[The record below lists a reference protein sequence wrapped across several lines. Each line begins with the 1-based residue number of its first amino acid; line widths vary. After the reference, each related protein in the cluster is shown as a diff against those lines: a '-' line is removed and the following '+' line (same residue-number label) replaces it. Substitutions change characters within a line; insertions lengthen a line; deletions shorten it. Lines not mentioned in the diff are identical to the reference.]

1 MMGFAT
7 GDLVRV
13 VAHSGV
19 NINDDAYDMHGWI
32 GIVIVGGIH
41 SVKVRFN
48 NVSPWETGYK
58 SDPFRWVSVEY
69 LKGMA

>member
-1 MMGFAT
+1 MKV

-32 GIVIVGGIH
+32 GIVIVGGTELVR
-41 SVKVRFN
+41 VKFN
-48 NVSPWETGYK
+48 EEPLS
-58 SDPFRWVSVEY
+58 RWMSTEY
-69 LKGMA
+69 LKGMR

>member
-1 MMGFAT
+1 MKV

-32 GIVIVGGIH
+32 GIIITGGTK
-41 SVKVRFN
+41 SVRVKFN
-48 NVSPWETGYK
+48 EEPLS
-58 SDPFRWVSVEY
+58 RWVSTEY
-69 LKGMA
+69 LKAMR